1 MAEYDQQGPPRL
13 PDPPPQDSPF
23 GYSPGR
29 GDVNLTQ
36 TTNTQYMQD
45 LVRALEFYI
54 TQQQSDEVSNN
65 SKSISWFMG

>member
-1 MAEYDQQGPPRL
+1 MAESGQPPPRL
-13 PDPPPQDSPF
+13 PDPPNTSSPF

-45 LVRALEFYI
+45 LVRALETYI
-54 TQQQSDEVSNN
+54 TQERAKNVPAESQAF
-65 SKSISWFMG
+65 SWFMD

>member
-1 MAEYDQQGPPRL
+1 MAESGQPPPRL
-13 PDPPPQDSPF
+13 PDPPNTSSPF

-54 TQQQSDEVSNN
+54 TQQEADEVSNN